1 VAATIAG
8 RFCNDRSGYLYAA
21 RRPGLALNFR
31 GAMKVK
37 REKTNYEVRKTGFY
51 HINQTSG
58 LCLNDSLF

>member
-1 VAATIAG
+1 MAATIAG

-37 REKTNYEVRKTGFY
+37 REKAQIMKHERPGFT
-51 HINQTSG
+51 ILTR
-58 LCLNDSLF
+58 LPAFV